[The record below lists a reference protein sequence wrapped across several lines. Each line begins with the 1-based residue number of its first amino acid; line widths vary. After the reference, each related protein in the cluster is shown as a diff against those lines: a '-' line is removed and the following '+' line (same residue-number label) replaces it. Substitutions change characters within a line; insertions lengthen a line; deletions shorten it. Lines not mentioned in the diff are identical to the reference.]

1 MEKTVNKISGKT
13 DGRIYA
19 FLNIM
24 MLTRKRIMEN
34 IDNEEFVRYFKED
47 FVNAESES
55 QEELECEKAQILLR
69 CSGNKINFLGLEKYE
84 QFLDDEKILNV
95 LETKMEFSLSEYYKE
110 YRIKN
115 FDTFG
120 ELKNARNDIK
130 RLEAERQSKQ
140 QEMEIKQKEIEH
152 LQFVVDEVMSS
163 TSWKVTSP
171 LRKVMRILKRK
182 IEDI

>member
-95 LETKMEFSLSEYYKE
+95 LETKM
-110 YRIKN
+110 
-115 FDTFG
+115 
-120 ELKNARNDIK
+120 
-130 RLEAERQSKQ
+130 
-140 QEMEIKQKEIEH
+140 
-152 LQFVVDEVMSS
+152 
-163 TSWKVTSP
+163 
-171 LRKVMRILKRK
+171 
-182 IEDI
+182 